1 MGSTHN
7 LAGSR
12 SDTHTHAHY
21 ALESTSVNKDRNL
34 KVHSE
39 HFLRNFPS
47 TFGVHPTGI
56 FPPQIPLQNWQV
68 FHFSKQSTFFF
79 FFFMFSFDNH

>member
-1 MGSTHN
+1 MPLKNIHEGSAHGGSFGNRKENIRSGFYPMLNFQMGCTHN

-34 KVHSE
+34 TVHSE
-39 HFLRNFPS
+39 F
-47 TFGVHPTGI
+47 
-56 FPPQIPLQNWQV
+56 
-68 FHFSKQSTFFF
+68 
-79 FFFMFSFDNH
+79 